1 MLSVDKSQVIRAAIS
16 SPTLLIKLRPLSSKL
31 KPGHQVAMA
40 VDKATTSRFSQ
51 IADPPLE
58 TNVSPS
64 TVECSPRPGR
74 RAEGSGAI
82 SLSPLLCTGKKAW
95 HPDRASDACKSR
107 TACKSPLKP
116 V

>member
-1 MLSVDKSQVIRAAIS
+1 
-16 SPTLLIKLRPLSSKL
+16 
-31 KPGHQVAMA
+31 
-40 VDKATTSRFSQ
+40 
-51 IADPPLE
+51 PPLE

-95 HPDRASDACKSR
+95 HPDRASDMTLTVDAAAGGAGGSLEPFRDRASR
-107 TACKSPLKP
+107 MRREPGWADEQDDAVFGALGARSEEHTSELQSREKL
-116 V
+116 